1 MQLPIIRFLHSLA
14 GLGFS
19 VSRRAARAEEGVG
32 DPAVGRPCIPGPYYS
47 LPYHSMLHC
56 VWLNDITTHHSL
68 TRLGP

>member
-1 MQLPIIRFLHSLA
+1 MQLPINRILRSLA
-14 GLGFS
+14 RIAFS
-19 VSRRAARAEEGVG
+19 AWGRSARVGDGVG
-32 DPAVGRPCIPGPYYS
+32 DPDGVRCSRPGAYYS